1 MSVSWTIARRELR
14 SGLRG
19 FRVFFLCLMLGVA
32 AIASVGLVRHAIQSA
47 LHDQGAALLGGDAQL
62 EFTYRRATPLE
73 RQWIEERASR
83 VSEVIDFRSMLRH
96 GEGDSLQTA
105 LIQVKG
111 VDSAYPLYGTV
122 ETAPDLPLDQ
132 LRTPQDGIYGALI
145 DPVLAD
151 RMGLKPGDRVEIGGV
166 AFRMLARLAR
176 APDETGAGITL
187 GPPVIVATKALE
199 GSRLLDA
206 GALFESEYR
215 VALPQGTDLDALKA
229 EARIRFKDAGM
240 SWSDRRRASPG
251 ADRFVTRLGSFLVLV
266 GLAGLTVGGVGI
278 SSSVSSWLERKAAT
292 VATLRAIGATGRTIR
307 WVFYWQLIGLT
318 VLGIVA
324 GLALASLLV
333 LGFGG
338 LIGRVMPI
346 PVDLRLALGPMA
358 EAAMYGALVTAI
370 FSLWPLS
377 RLSQTRVA
385 RLYRSR
391 SRGLPPLGMLALIAA
406 LLAVLVGASMALS
419 GLPWLALGALGG
431 VAGALGLLALMGW
444 LTKRL
449 AARVQRVLR
458 GQPALRVA
466 LAGIS
471 GPGSEALPVVLSLG
485 LGLSVLS
492 AIGQVDAG
500 LRNAIATDLPKQAPA
515 FFLLDI
521 QPDQLDPLK
530 ARMQADPQVERVETT
545 PMLRGVI
552 TQINGKPAR
561 EGRPDHWVLRGDR
574 GVTYAATPRE
584 EVVAGKFW
592 PEDYTGAPQISF
604 AAEEAKE
611 IGLKL
616 GDTLTVNILGR
627 DITAPIT
634 SFRNVD
640 FSTAGIGFVITFNPS
655 ALAGA
660 PHTHLATLY
669 APETAEP
676 EILRTLAQ
684 AFPNVTAVP
693 VREAIGRLTEALQA
707 IARATSL
714 AASVTLVTGVIVLIG
729 ASASGEARRAWEAA
743 LLKTLGASRTR
754 ILTAFL
760 LRALILGGV
769 AGLVAVGAG
778 ALAGWAVLTR
788 VMDLGYAMAWGPALA
803 ILFTGMLAA
812 LLSDLFFVIRPL
824 RVRPARILRQAD

>member
-1 MSVSWTIARRELR
+1 MSVSWSIARRELR

-32 AIASVGLVRHAIQSA
+32 AIASVGLVRHAIQQA
-47 LHDQGAALLGGDAQL
+47 LQEQGAVLLGGDAQL
-62 EFTYRRATPLE
+62 EFTYRRATAD
-73 RQWIEERASR
+73 ERAWIDARAAR

-96 GEGDSLQTA
+96 GEGETLQTA
-105 LIQVKG
+105 LVQVKG
-111 VDSAYPLYGTV
+111 VDTAYPLYGAV
-122 ETAPDLPLDQ
+122 ETAPQMTLADLM
-132 LRTPQDGIYGALI
+132 TPVDGVYGALV

-151 RMGLKPGDRVEIGGV
+151 RMGLKAGDPVEIGGV
-166 AFRMLARLAR
+166 TFRMLARLAR

-199 GSRLLDA
+199 GSRLLDP
-206 GALFESEYR
+206 GALYESEYR
-215 VALPQGTDLDALKA
+215 LALPAGTDLEPLKT
-229 EARIRFKDAGM
+229 EAQTRFKEAGLR
-240 SWSDRRRASPG
+240 WSDRRRASPA

-278 SSSVSSWLERKAAT
+278 SSSVASWLDRKAAT
-292 VATLRAIGATGRTIR
+292 VATLRAIGASGRTIR
-307 WVFYWQLIGLT
+307 WVFYWQLI
-318 VLGIVA
+318 VLGVA
-324 GLALASLLV
+324 GIAAGLGLACLLV
-333 LGFGG
+333 LGSGG

-346 PVDLRLALGPMA
+346 PVDLRLSAGPMA

-370 FSLWPLS
+370 FSLWPLA

-385 RLYRSR
+385 RLYRAR
-391 SRGLPPLGMLALIAA
+391 ARGLPPLGMLALIA
-406 LLAVLVGASMALS
+406 LLAAVLVGASMALS
-419 GLPWLALGALGG
+419 GLPWLTLGALGG
-431 VAGALGLLALMGW
+431 VAGALALLALTGW

-449 AARVQRVLR
+449 AARVQRIVR
-458 GQPALRVA
+458 GAPALRVA

-471 GPGSEALPVVLSLG
+471 GPNSEALPVVLSLG

-521 QPDQLDPLK
+521 QPDQLAPFT
-530 ARMQADPQVERVETT
+530 AQMQADPQVERVETT

-552 TQINGKPAR
+552 TRINDRPAR

-584 EVVAGKFW
+584 KIVAGQFW
-592 PEDYTGAPQISF
+592 APDDQGPPQISF
-604 AAEEAKE
+604 AAKEAQE
-611 IGLKL
+611 LGLKL
-616 GDTLTVNILGR
+616 GDRLTVNILGR

-634 SFRNVD
+634 SLRDVD
-640 FSTAGIGFVITFNPS
+640 FSTAGIGFVITFNPA

-676 EILRTLAQ
+676 EILRHLAQ

-693 VREAIGRLTEALQA
+693 VREAIGRLTEALQT

-729 ASASGEARRAWEAA
+729 ASAAGEARRAWEAA
-743 LLKTLGASRTR
+743 LLKTLGASRGR
-754 ILTAFL
+754 ILLAFL

-778 ALAGWAVLTR
+778 ALAGWAVLTQ
-788 VMDLGYAMAWGPALA
+788 VMELGYHMAWTPALV
-803 ILFTGMLAA
+803 ILFTGMAAA
-812 LLSDLFFVIRPL
+812 LLADLMFVIRPL